1 MYPNGSAPAVKNV
14 NLSIQRGEFVA
25 VIGRSGC
32 GKSTLLR
39 CLSGLIPQASHGEMQ
54 GKVEI
59 CGLDT
64 LSRPLHRLATVVNI
78 VFQDP
83 DVGFFCSTVEDEVAF
98 GPRNLGLDDAELRQ
112 RVEFALRSTCMEHL
126 GRRSIVDLSGGEKRK
141 LAIASVLS
149 MMPKVIVLDEPTS
162 DLDAQGA
169 NSVLKVLESLRA
181 RDGMTIVVAEH
192 RIDSLL
198 AYLNRIFV
206 MDQGRIVA
214 HGRPGEVL
222 DIKRLSL
229 SGLDI
234 RHFLRTSQASLSCA
248 SELGTKKK
256 TEPGHHSI
264 PPGRLRSSDPA
275 GALLRAD
282 SVSFSYPHG
291 PEVLRDISFEIGRG
305 ETVALLGA
313 NGSGKTTLALLLAG
327 MLKPS
332 HGRIVLYSMH
342 GENAKSNPAKRVG
355 LLFQNPSRQLFC
367 DSVRDEIEFGPRN
380 MGCVGFSE
388 TARRMMESF
397 ELSGY
402 ADTHPHHLSEGEKQ
416 RLATASVLA
425 AGPDLLILDEPTT
438 GQDWGNL
445 KALMDLLQSYVDE
458 GMSVL
463 LITHDTRLA
472 REFASRAVTLED
484 GRILAGGPAN
494 SIPRNLDHQAEREPM
509 LRMVC
514 SK

>member
-1 MYPNGSAPAVKNV
+1 
-14 NLSIQRGEFVA
+14 
-25 VIGRSGC
+25 
-32 GKSTLLR
+32 
-39 CLSGLIPQASHGEMQ
+39 
-54 GKVEI
+54 
-59 CGLDT
+59 
-64 LSRPLHRLATVVNI
+64 
-78 VFQDP
+78 
-83 DVGFFCSTVEDEVAF
+83 
-98 GPRNLGLDDAELRQ
+98 
-112 RVEFALRSTCMEHL
+112 
-126 GRRSIVDLSGGEKRK
+126 
-141 LAIASVLS
+141 
-149 MMPKVIVLDEPTS
+149 
-162 DLDAQGA
+162 
-169 NSVLKVLESLRA
+169 
-181 RDGMTIVVAEH
+181 
-192 RIDSLL
+192 
-198 AYLNRIFV
+198 
-206 MDQGRIVA
+206 
-214 HGRPGEVL
+214 
-222 DIKRLSL
+222 
-229 SGLDI
+229 
-234 RHFLRTSQASLSCA
+234 
-248 SELGTKKK
+248 
-256 TEPGHHSI
+256 
-264 PPGRLRSSDPA
+264 
-275 GALLRAD
+275 
-282 SVSFSYPHG
+282 VSFSYPHG

-445 KALMDLLQSYVDE
+445 KALIDLLGPYVEE

-463 LITHDTRLA
+463 LITHDARLA

-494 SIPRNLDHQAEREPM
+494 SIPRNPNHQAEREPM